1 MSYELHFT
9 KSALKEWGALDAT
22 IKEQFKKQ
30 LIKRLQEP
38 HVPSAR
44 LHGSGM
50 GNVYKI
56 KLRDSGYRLV
66 YEVLE
71 DRIIVLVL
79 AVARRDKGL
88 AYELARR
95 RR

>member
-9 KSALKEWGALDAT
+9 KSALKEWGGLDAT

-44 LHGSGM
+44 LHGG
-50 GNVYKI
+50 G
-56 KLRDSGYRLV
+56 DSIL
-66 YEVLE
+66 L
-71 DRIIVLVL
+71 I
-79 AVARRDKGL
+79 AP
-88 AYELARR
+88 
-95 RR
+95 